1 VSFTSMANYQRKTR
15 DLWDILGDYGQG
27 WEVLTCAT
35 SLKEKNQHLREY
47 RENEGIPVKSKK
59 YREKIAS

>member
-1 VSFTSMANYQRKTR
+1 MANYVRKTR
-15 DLWDILGDYGQG
+15 DLWDILGNYGQG

-35 SLKEKNQHLREY
+35 SLKEKNQYLREY